1 MQSSQ
6 AVEAKCNCLIWFA
19 QNFEWLDLVKWKL
32 AVWQWQDYKQTTVIS
47 VSDLHQV
54 LFTILPT
61 YYCLGFQSIRKGFRK
76 FRILI
81 WLICCIEIGQSFL
94 PGCCHVPHNPTLA
107 TGRLYISFPTGPCK
121 NGSARKQLDWTFRPF
136 EPIWTKHFG
145 FVRTIHYNLT
155 IYNLQST
162 MTMWQVNDKTPL
174 TQWQC
179 VQKFQKARRSGGAKS
194 NWQAERWPAQAQDE
208 TNNGLGIHEAV
219 GSSPSATSTDKDI
232 RIETHRSNNITDYH
246 YHWLSLVNAVTVT
259 VSTVN
264 VNFFCNSLVT
274 SPRPP
279 TNDCYT
285 CYADAMLSSHANSRP
300 PCPLVEGKPRVWI
313 LVNVQHRQDPWTF
326 HPQRQQIRWETKL
339 DDCAIRNCRL
349 IF

>member
-1 MQSSQ
+1 MLNMLHRDRKIVFARLLSCATQSHTCDRPALHQ
-6 AVEAKCNCLIWFA
+6 LPYLQKWKCPNTA
-19 QNFEWLDLVKWKL
+19 WLDLPLLRTNSNKTL
-32 AVWQWQDYKQTTVIS
+32 RFCS
-47 VSDLHQV
+47 HHQ
-54 LFTILPT
+54 L
-61 YYCLGFQSIRKGFRK
+61 QS
-76 FRILI
+76 
-81 WLICCIEIGQSFL
+81 
-94 PGCCHVPHNPTLA
+94 H
-107 TGRLYISFPTGPCK
+107 
-121 NGSARKQLDWTFRPF
+121 
-136 EPIWTKHFG
+136 
-145 FVRTIHYNLT
+145 
-155 IYNLQST
+155 NLQST

-179 VQKFQKARRSGGAKS
+179 VQKFQKAQRSGGAKS

-219 GSSPSATSTDKDI
+219 GSSPSATSTDKNI
-232 RIETHRSNNITDYH
+232 RIETHRSNNITVYH
-246 YHWLSLVNAVTVT
+246 YHWLSRVNAVTVT
-259 VSTVN
+259 VNVN
-264 VNFFCNSLVT
+264 VNFFCYSLLT

-300 PCPLVEGKPRVWI
+300 PCPLVEGKPRVWF

-326 HPQRQQIRWETKL
+326 HPQRKQIRWETIL